1 MSASEF
7 FSKGS
12 RLYKAARRVEL
23 SMQRASAAA
32 SKAADALK
40 SLPPVDLDAAKVCT
54 DFNGW
59 EWTAVYD
66 DYDGPGSPIGTGK
79 TEQQAIE
86 HLMELLITSEE
97 K

>member
-40 SLPPVDLDAAKVCT
+40 SLPPVDLDAKVCT

-59 EWTAVYD
+59 EWTAVNGN
-66 DYDGPGSPIGTGK
+66 YDGPGSPIGTGK

-86 HLMELLITSEE
+86 HLMELLYTSKE